1 MPVKLKSEGKIYRV
15 PLHFYANSDYNSYM
29 ISSEELTDRSK
40 EGKRPEESKLLSVGI
55 KEWWLLLIRPLENY
69 LIEHKYH
76 PNVLTVTTL
85 IVSVVAGYFFHIGW
99 IFMAGVLML
108 AGSTFDIFDG
118 RVARAQDLS
127 SSHGAFFDSCLDRF
141 SEAFIYMGLL
151 SYFRDSYYIYVV
163 FLIVVSTMM
172 VSYTRARA
180 EGLGVNCEVGIM
192 QRTERVVYLGVLSV
206 FNYFGNMLTA
216 YIGFV
221 GKDYLL
227 KVSLAILLVFS
238 IYTALQRM
246 LHVMG
251 FLKQKEG

>member
-1 MPVKLKSEGKIYRV
+1 
-15 PLHFYANSDYNSYM
+15 M

-40 EGKRPEESKLLSVGI
+40 EGKRPGASKLLGVGI

-180 EGLGVNCEVGIM
+180 EGLGVDCEVGIM

-216 YIGFV
+216 YIGFA

-227 KVSLAILLVFS
+227 KISLAILLVFS

-246 LHVMG
+246 FHVLD
-251 FLKQKEG
+251 FLKQNEG